1 VSLLAPAGRDRAE
14 ERAADGSLLETG
26 RLYTRDL
33 LLIFLG
39 SVAATL
45 LLFATTGF
53 GGRAGF
59 LVVLVLVHSVA
70 QTTVSFLREGRRQAK
85 DRLLTLGIRLA
96 VGVALLPLV
105 VVLGYTVYR
114 GISAINGTFL
124 THSMRGI
131 GPLDPGGGIYH
142 AMVGT
147 LEQVLLTMVIAVP
160 LGLLVAIYLAEYG
173 RGRFANLVRFVVDV
187 MTGVPSIV
195 AGLFIYAFYVI
206 PRGPSGFAGA
216 LALAILM
223 LPVIVRSSEE
233 MIKLVPDS
241 LREASYALGVAR
253 WKTILRIV
261 LPTASAGITTGVML
275 AVARVTGE
283 TAPLILTA
291 QSLDAINTDPFSGR
305 QSALASYVYDQ
316 ASSAGDNFVNRAWGA
331 ALVLIVIVLVLYA
344 AARLLT
350 RRNSLARS

>member
-1 VSLLAPAGRDRAE
+1 VAP
-14 ERAADGSLLETG
+14 ERPTTTSSSLLETG
-26 RLYTRDL
+26 KLSRRDL
-33 LLIFLG
+33 ALIAVG
-39 SVAATL
+39 SVAFTL

-59 LVVLVLVHSVA
+59 VVVLVLVYAVA
-70 QTTVSFLREGRRQAK
+70 QTAASFAREGRRQAQ
-85 DRLLTLGIRLA
+85 DRLLTLCIRLA
-96 VGVALLPLV
+96 VGAALLPLV
-105 VVLGYTVYR
+105 LVLGYTVYR
-114 GISAINGTFL
+114 GVGALTPAFL
-124 THSMRGI
+124 THSMKGV
-131 GPLDPGGGIYH
+131 GPLDAGGGIYH
-142 AMVGT
+142 AVIGT
-147 LEQVLLTMVIAVP
+147 LQQVLLTMLIAVP

-173 RGRFANLVRFVVDV
+173 RGRFASLVRFVVDV

-195 AGLFIYAFYVI
+195 AGLFIYAFWVI
-206 PRGPSGFAGA
+206 PRGPSGFAAA
-216 LALAILM
+216 LALSILM
-223 LPVIVRSSEE
+223 LPVIVRSAEE

-241 LREASYALGVAR
+241 LREAAYALGVPK
-253 WKTILRIV
+253 WKTILRVV

-283 TAPLILTA
+283 TAPLLLTA
-291 QSLDAINTDPFSGR
+291 QSLDAINTDPFHGR

-331 ALVLIVIVLVLYA
+331 ALVLIIVVLVLYV

>member
-1 VSLLAPAGRDRAE
+1 VTTLAPQRPTTSSN
-14 ERAADGSLLETG
+14 SLLETG
-26 RLYTRDL
+26 KLSRRDL
-33 LLIFLG
+33 ALIVVG
-39 SVAATL
+39 SIAFTL

-59 LVVLVLVHSVA
+59 VVVLVLVYAVA
-70 QTTVSFLREGRRQAK
+70 QTAASFAREGRRQAQ
-85 DRLLTLGIRLA
+85 DRLLTLCIRLA
-96 VGVALLPLV
+96 VGAALLPLV
-105 VVLGYTVYR
+105 LVLGYTVYR
-114 GISAINGTFL
+114 GIGALTPAFL
-124 THSMRGI
+124 THSMKGV
-131 GPLDPGGGIYH
+131 GPLDAGGGIYH
-142 AMVGT
+142 AIIGT
-147 LEQVLLTMVIAVP
+147 LQQVLLTMLIAVP

-173 RGRFANLVRFVVDV
+173 RGRFASLVRFVVDV

-195 AGLFIYAFYVI
+195 AGLFIYAFWVI
-206 PRGPSGFAGA
+206 PRGPSGFAAA
-216 LALAILM
+216 LALSILM
-223 LPVIVRSSEE
+223 LPVIVRSAEE

-241 LREASYALGVAR
+241 LREAAYALGVPR
-253 WKTILRIV
+253 WKTILRVV

-283 TAPLILTA
+283 TAPLLLTA
-291 QSLDAINTDPFSGR
+291 QSLDAINTDPFHGR

-331 ALVLIVIVLVLYA
+331 ALALIIVVLVLYV

>member
-1 VSLLAPAGRDRAE
+1 
-14 ERAADGSLLETG
+14 
-26 RLYTRDL
+26 
-33 LLIFLG
+33 
-39 SVAATL
+39 
-45 LLFATTGF
+45 
-53 GGRAGF
+53 
-59 LVVLVLVHSVA
+59 
-70 QTTVSFLREGRRQAK
+70 
-85 DRLLTLGIRLA
+85 
-96 VGVALLPLV
+96 
-105 VVLGYTVYR
+105 
-114 GISAINGTFL
+114 
-124 THSMRGI
+124 MRGL
-131 GPLDPGGGIYH
+131 GPLDAGGGVYH

-147 LEQVLLTMVIAVP
+147 VEQVLLTALIAVP

-195 AGLFIYAFYVI
+195 AGLFIYAFWVL
-206 PRGPSGFAGA
+206 PRGPSGFAAA
-216 LALAILM
+216 LALSILM
-223 LPVIVRSSEE
+223 LPVVVRSAEE

-241 LREASYALGVAR
+241 LREASYALGIPR

-316 ASSAGDNFVNRAWGA
+316 ASSAGDNFVARAWGA
-331 ALVLIVIVLVLYA
+331 ALVLIFIVLVLYV

>member
-1 VSLLAPAGRDRAE
+1 VSLLAPAPPEDRASG
-14 ERAADGSLLETG
+14 GSLLETG
-26 RLYTRDL
+26 RLHNRDL
-33 LLIFLG
+33 LLILGG
-39 SVAATL
+39 SVALTA

-53 GGRAGF
+53 AGRAGF
-59 LVVLVLVHSVA
+59 LVVLVLIYSIA
-70 QTTVSFLREGRRQAK
+70 QTAASFAREGRRQAL
-85 DRLLTLGIRLA
+85 DRLLTLGIRIA
-96 VGVALLPLV
+96 VGAALLPLV
-105 VVLGYTVYR
+105 LVLGYTVYR
-114 GISAINGTFL
+114 GLSVLSANFL

-131 GPLDPGGGIYH
+131 GPLDSGGGIYH

-147 LEQVLLTMVIAVP
+147 LEQVLLTVLIAVP

-173 RGRFANLVRFVVDV
+173 RGRFANMVRFVVDV

-195 AGLFIYAFYVI
+195 AGLFIYAFWVI
-206 PRGPSGFAGA
+206 PRGPSGFAAA
-216 LALAILM
+216 LALSILM
-223 LPVIVRSSEE
+223 LPVVVRSSEE

-241 LREASYALGVAR
+241 LREASYALGVPR
-253 WKTILRIV
+253 WKTILRVV

-316 ASSAGDNFVNRAWGA
+316 AASAGDNFIARAWGA
-331 ALVLIVIVLVLYA
+331 ALVLIVIVLVLYV

>member
-1 VSLLAPAGRDRAE
+1 MSLLAPTRGDHTD
-14 ERAADGSLLETG
+14 ERPEGGLLETG
-26 RLYTRDL
+26 RLHGRDL

-39 SVAATL
+39 SIALTL

-53 GGRAGF
+53 AGRADF
-59 LVVLVLVHSVA
+59 LVVLVLIYSVA
-70 QTTVSFLREGRRQAK
+70 QTAMSFGREGRRHAA

-96 VGVALLPLV
+96 VGAALLPLV

-114 GISAINGTFL
+114 GISAININFL
-124 THSMRGI
+124 THSMRGV
-131 GPLDPGGGIYH
+131 GPLDAGGGIYH
-142 AMVGT
+142 AIIGT
-147 LEQVLLTMVIAVP
+147 LQQVLLTVLIAVP
-160 LGLLVAIYLAEYG
+160 LGLLVAVYLAEYG
-173 RGRFANLVRFVVDV
+173 RGRFASLVRFVVDV

-195 AGLFIYAFYVI
+195 AGLFIYAFWVI
-206 PRGPSGFAGA
+206 PRGPSGFAAA
-216 LALAILM
+216 LALSILM
-223 LPVIVRSSEE
+223 LPVVVRSAEE

-241 LREASYALGVAR
+241 LREASYALGVPR
-253 WKTILRIV
+253 YKTILRIV

-305 QSALASYVYDQ
+305 QSALATYVYDQ
-316 ASSAGDNFVNRAWGA
+316 ASSAGDNFIARAWGA
-331 ALVLIVIVLVLYA
+331 ALVLIIIVLVLYV

>member
-1 VSLLAPAGRDRAE
+1 MTTLAPQRPTTTSN
-14 ERAADGSLLETG
+14 SLLETG
-26 RLYTRDL
+26 KLSRRDL
-33 LLIFLG
+33 ALIVVG
-39 SVAATL
+39 SVAFTL

-59 LVVLVLVHSVA
+59 VVVLVLVYAVA
-70 QTTVSFLREGRRQAK
+70 QTAASFAREGRRQAQ
-85 DRLLTLGIRLA
+85 DRLLTLCIRLA
-96 VGVALLPLV
+96 VGAALLPLV
-105 VVLGYTVYR
+105 LVLGYTVYR
-114 GISAINGTFL
+114 GIGALTPAFL
-124 THSMRGI
+124 THSMKGV
-131 GPLDPGGGIYH
+131 GPLDAGGGIYH
-142 AMVGT
+142 AIIGT
-147 LEQVLLTMVIAVP
+147 LQQVLLTMLIAVP

-173 RGRFANLVRFVVDV
+173 RGRFASLVRFVVDV

-195 AGLFIYAFYVI
+195 AGLFIYAFWVI
-206 PRGPSGFAGA
+206 PRGPSGFAAA
-216 LALAILM
+216 LALSILM
-223 LPVIVRSSEE
+223 LPVIVRSAEE

-241 LREASYALGVAR
+241 LREAAYALGVPR
-253 WKTILRIV
+253 WKTILRVV

-283 TAPLILTA
+283 TAPLLLTA
-291 QSLDAINTDPFSGR
+291 QSLDAINTDPFHGR

-331 ALVLIVIVLVLYA
+331 ALALIIVVLVLYV